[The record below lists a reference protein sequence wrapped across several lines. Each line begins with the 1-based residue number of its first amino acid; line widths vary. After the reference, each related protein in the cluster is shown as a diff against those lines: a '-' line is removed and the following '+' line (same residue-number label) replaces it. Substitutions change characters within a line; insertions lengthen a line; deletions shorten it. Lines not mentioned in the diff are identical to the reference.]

1 MQSVGNFC
9 IIPMQDYLGLDNSA
23 RMNQP
28 STLGKNWKWRL
39 VPGQFSEKLQEYMK
53 ELALRYGR
61 QERIPGTDRGVRVNF
76 SMMDFQ

>member
-53 ELALRYGR
+53 ELAIRYGR
-61 QERIPGTDRGVRVNF
+61 Q
-76 SMMDFQ
+76 